1 MLLNCV
7 PRSGA
12 QWLDDGRPSEAL
24 CELQRAFSLPAPRD
38 LLAHAQELS
47 GRCLADTVRHT
58 HLSLLNTQRSLLLLG
73 TSDVLQGEL
82 APLGCFADTCVLLRT
97 RVTRLTSLQCSRV
110 VQELDH

>member
-58 HLSLLNTQRSLLLLG
+58 PIPPEHAEKPAAAWNI
-73 TSDVLQGEL
+73 
-82 APLGCFADTCVLLRT
+82 
-97 RVTRLTSLQCSRV
+97 
-110 VQELDH
+110 